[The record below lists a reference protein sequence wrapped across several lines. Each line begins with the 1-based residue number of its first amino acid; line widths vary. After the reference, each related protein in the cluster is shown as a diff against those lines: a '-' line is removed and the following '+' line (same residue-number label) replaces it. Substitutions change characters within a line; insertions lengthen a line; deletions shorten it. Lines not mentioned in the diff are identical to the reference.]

1 MSRDNPCLPVPSSTC
16 VRKGSKK
23 DGSFVL
29 GPWVPVVKHVSS
41 LLNQVYYSLEG
52 CGSLAMTA
60 KLSLHR
66 RGYLMPRV
74 DARQAARLLNS
85 QRDACGYARKR
96 MTLVVDTTLWLLV
109 NQGGREKGGLHS

>member
-1 MSRDNPCLPVPSSTC
+1 MPSSTC

-29 GPWVPVVKHVSS
+29 GPWALIVECVSS
-41 LLNQVYYSLEG
+41 LLNQAYHSLES

-60 KLSLHR
+60 KVSVHGK
-66 RGYLMPRV
+66 GYLMPRL
-74 DARQAARLLNS
+74 DPRQAVRLLNS

-96 MTLVVDTTLWLLV
+96 MILVVDTTLWLLE
-109 NQGGREKGGLHS
+109 NQGGREEEGLHS